1 MSHIIEANT
10 TLIEYLQNKNFY
22 FLFTQSSSYS
32 LRLFILSNLGNDD
45 NQGIDQLT
53 DILLLICL
61 LCLEDR

>member
-22 FLFTQSSSYS
+22 FLFTQSSNYS